1 MTRPRDKEELF
12 ISICRILETKRLYL
26 NENLTLDT
34 LASEV
39 LSNRTYVTRAIGM
52 KSLNFAQL
60 VNSMR
65 ARYAIDYIMR
75 GDCRGVNLVEIAEES
90 GFASVRTMNRY
101 IKQSTGVS
109 ACALRC
115 RLYGPGRTGNIKAQ
129 PL

>member
-1 MTRPRDKEELF
+1 MTRPRDKEEIFL
-12 ISICRILETKRLYL
+12 SVCRVLETKRLFL
-26 NENLTLDT
+26 DENLSLDT

-39 LSNRTYVTRAIGM
+39 MSNRTYVTKAISM
-52 KSLNFAQL
+52 KSLSFAQL

-75 GDCRGVNLVEIAEES
+75 EDCRDVNLVEIAEES

-115 RLYGPGRTGNIKAQ
+115 RLYGPGRTKAQ